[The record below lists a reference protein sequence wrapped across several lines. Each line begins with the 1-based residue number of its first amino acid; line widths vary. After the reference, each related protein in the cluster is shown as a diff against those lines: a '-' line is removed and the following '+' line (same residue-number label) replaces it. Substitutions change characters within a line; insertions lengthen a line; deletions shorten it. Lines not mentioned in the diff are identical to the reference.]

1 MSSARER
8 AALVALLRLGRRRG
22 HPGYS
27 EAVEVAGSAIA
38 VLQEEI
44 ACTSGQTSLL
54 PEDPEPLLSRAAA
67 DIHAWRRDG
76 VRLITVLDEDYPEN
90 LRTVHDRPPLLFVAG
105 TLTAQDARSI
115 AVIGSRRA
123 SPEGRAAAAG
133 IADALARAGYVV
145 VSGLAAGIDT
155 AAHEAAFAANGRT
168 VGVIGTGLRH
178 SYPPEN
184 AGLQQRIAAAGAV
197 ISQFWPDA
205 PPTRKTFPL
214 RNAVM
219 SGFAL
224 GTVVVEASFRSG
236 ARLQTRLALAHGRPV
251 FLWRPLLAEPWARDI
266 ARRPGVHVVDDAA
279 QITQTIERL
288 DSSDALVE

>member
-8 AALVALLRLGRRRG
+8 AALVALLRRG
-22 HPGYS
+22 HPHHA
-27 EAVEVAGSAIA
+27 EAVEQAGSALA
-38 VLQEEI
+38 VLEQEVV
-44 ACTSGQTSLL
+44 ATGGQTSLL

-67 DIHAWRRDG
+67 DIDAWRRDG
-76 VRLITVLDEDYPEN
+76 FQLITVLDKGYPEN
-90 LRTVHDRPPLLFVAG
+90 LRTIHDRPPILFVAG
-105 TLTAQDARSI
+105 TLTSQDARSI

-123 SPEGRAAAAG
+123 SPEGRAAAAR

-197 ISQFWPDA
+197 ISQFWPDT

-251 FLWRPLLAEPWARDI
+251 FLWGPLLAEPWARDI
-266 ARRPGVHVVDDAA
+266 ARCPGVHVVDDAA

-288 DSSDALVE
+288 DTSDALVE